1 MVLSP
6 TTIQHSITSCSWN
19 YFDKKFFLKQ
29 KKLIVEK
36 TILYQN
42 KKILYRNIGNGNPVM
57 LVHGFGEDGSV
68 WHAQVEFLKDKYHLI
83 IPDIPGSG
91 RSEMIND
98 MSMEGMAEV
107 LHSIIHEENIDT
119 CTVIGHSMGGYITLA
134 LVESYWNHVNAFG
147 LFHSTA
153 FADTEEKKQIRK
165 KGIEFIKQHGAF
177 EFLKTSTPNLFS
189 PKSKSQIADS
199 IEDFIASLAN
209 FSPDALVSYYEAMMK
224 RPDRTAILK
233 NTKNPVLFIAGE
245 HDNAV
250 PLDDVLKQ
258 CHLPEKSYI
267 HILKNSGHMG
277 MMEETEKA
285 NQILEEF
292 LDNK

>member
-1 MVLSP
+1 V
-6 TTIQHSITSCSWN
+6 
-19 YFDKKFFLKQ
+19 DKTF
-29 KKLIVEK
+29 
-36 TILYQN
+36 TYQG
-42 KKILYRNIGNGNPVM
+42 KKIFYRSIGIGKPVM
-57 LVHGFGEDGSV
+57 LVHGFGEDGNV
-68 WHAQVEFLKDKYHLI
+68 WDKQVEFLKDRYWLLV
-83 IPDIPGSG
+83 PDIPGSG

-107 LHSIIHEENIDT
+107 LHSIVHEENIEK

-134 LVESYWNHVNAFG
+134 LVDHYWNHVNAFG

-153 FADTEEKKQIRK
+153 FPDNEEKKQIRQ

-177 EFLKTSTPNLFS
+177 EFLKTTTPNLFS
-189 PKSKSQIADS
+189 PNSRSQIPNSIDTFISTLANLTADS
-199 IEDFIASLAN
+199 LI
-209 FSPDALVSYYEAMMK
+209 SYYVAMMK
-224 RPDRTAILK
+224 RPDRTSVLK

-250 PLDDVLKQ
+250 PLNDVLKQ
-258 CHLPEKSYI
+258 CYLPEKSYI

-285 NQILEEF
+285 NRMLEQF
-292 LDNK
+292 LANK